1 MKYML
6 VNAEQLEAD
15 LASVADSIR
24 SKAGIS
30 GKLEFPNGF
39 KNAID
44 GIVINNGVTVKKKSG
59 SVMVTN
65 GAATVSCGFKPDFVY
80 ITRGDHQSTIPAEMG
95 FAFTE
100 AGADTL
106 GSAMPGVDYLYITT
120 CRRTYSGFS
129 VSEFYQ
135 MVDEE
140 SGNKYSGNVNYV
152 AVKYT

>member
-1 MKYML
+1 MKYKL

-30 GKLEFPNGF
+30 GELEFPNGF

-59 SVMVTN
+59 YLMVTN
-65 GAATVSCGFKPDFVY
+65 GAATANCGFKPDFVY
-80 ITRGDHQSTIPAEMG
+80 ISRGDQGDGFLAEMG
-95 FAFTE
+95 FAFNE
-100 AGADTL
+100 SGKDNLASG
-106 GSAMPGVDYLYITT
+106 MPGTGYNYFAL
-120 CRRTYSGFS
+120 CKRSSSGFS
-129 VSEFYQ
+129 LSGFAQIGSESQSTY
-135 MVDEE
+135 
-140 SGNKYSGNVNYV
+140 YGNVNYV